1 MSCPHGYKWRTKQMK
16 NDPSDRIKCPEEEN
30 GKGGELQRIELAL
43 LRETRT
49 IVIAKEV
56 DRDLM
61 NKVTNNL
68 LYLEHID
75 PQKPITVFVN
85 SPGGDADSGFAIYDV
100 MKFVE
105 SPVST
110 VVAGLCA
117 SAGVIIFLGGDKGQR
132 VSTPHSRFLIHQPS
146 TGAQGQTSDI
156 EITAKEIIK
165 TRDRYNRVVAEETG
179 IVADKIVKDANRDF
193 WLSASEAVE
202 YGLVDRIAA
211 SRNELNTAK

>member
-1 MSCPHGYKWRTKQMK
+1 
-16 NDPSDRIKCPEEEN
+16 
-30 GKGGELQRIELAL
+30 
-43 LRETRT
+43 
-49 IVIAKEV
+49 
-56 DRDLM
+56 
-61 NKVTNNL
+61 
-68 LYLEHID
+68 
-75 PQKPITVFVN
+75 
-85 SPGGDADSGFAIYDV
+85 